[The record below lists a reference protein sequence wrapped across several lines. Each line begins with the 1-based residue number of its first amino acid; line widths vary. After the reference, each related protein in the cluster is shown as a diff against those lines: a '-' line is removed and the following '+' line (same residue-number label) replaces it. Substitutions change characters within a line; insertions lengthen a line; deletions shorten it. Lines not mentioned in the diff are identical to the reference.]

1 MTAVVSK
8 YNKGII
14 VERRKKE
21 FFKADEFDSRQ
32 VANRF
37 IKAFNE
43 VDT

>member
-32 VANRF
+32 VMREQMDLVNF
-37 IKAFNE
+37 PL
-43 VDT
+43 